1 MVRIFSTLLI
11 SPSNATNNSLR
22 GLKLINFTC
31 KVSVRTPQEMQ
42 FESIRTISRSLLWSE
57 IMEKI
62 NSVETSRISSI
73 KSGRYVYIY
82 IYIHLDL
89 EGESEVNV
97 TNSTERSLF

>member
-1 MVRIFSTLLI
+1 
-11 SPSNATNNSLR
+11 
-22 GLKLINFTC
+22 
-31 KVSVRTPQEMQ
+31 
-42 FESIRTISRSLLWSE
+42 
-57 IMEKI
+57 MEKI